1 MTIRNFLCVAVLTVS
16 LIVFG
21 CSQTIDF
28 STPYHLTSTDKTTVS
43 LHSSLHK
50 KVETSSV
57 MGENGTYL
65 LGPALD
71 HAFQN
76 NQQAPISLEYV
87 SSDLRITPGTS
98 IVLSGMFTANYKL
111 LTKGVTG
118 TQRTILIEATG
129 TGVSYLNSYNAG
141 QEAIEKAIIDLQNK
155 VKVVAAGGELITNS
169 DPRVVK

>member
-1 MTIRNFLCVAVLTVS
+1 MTTRHFLCAAVLTVS
-16 LIVFG
+16 LSVLG

-28 STPYHLTSTDKTTVS
+28 SKPYYLTSTDKPTVS
-43 LHSSLHK
+43 LDSSLYK

-65 LGPALD
+65 LAPALD

-76 NQQAPISLEYV
+76 DQQAPISLEYV

-98 IVLSGMFTANYKL
+98 IMLSGMFTADYKL

-118 TQRTILIEATG
+118 TQRTTLIEATG
-129 TGVSYLNSYNAG
+129 KGVSYLNSYNAG

-155 VKVVAAGGELITNS
+155 VKVVAAGGGLITN
-169 DPRVVK
+169 